1 MKLDDIVINK
11 EVDYLDITLTLE
23 DGTYKPFR
31 KANSS
36 PVYVDVRSNHPKSI
50 IEQIPN
56 MVNKR
61 LSMLSSDENRFNQAK
76 PIYQQALNQAGHKHT
91 LVYNK
96 PDDDAK
102 RKSRNRKRNISWFNP
117 PYDLTVKTNIGKK
130 TLMLVD
136 KHFKKEKN

>member
-1 MKLDDIVINK
+1 MKQQQKKKNYVKSPIVGIK
-11 EVDYLDITLTLE
+11 LRIDAI
-23 DGTYKPFR
+23 K
-31 KANSS
+31 K
-36 PVYVDVRSNHPKSI
+36 
-50 IEQIPN
+50 QIPN

-102 RKSRNRKRNISWFNP
+102 RK
-117 PYDLTVKTNIGKK
+117 
-130 TLMLVD
+130 
-136 KHFKKEKN
+136 